1 MVQGISFIPQKHQS
15 FLDMESVNFS
25 KDDEIVEPVDDG
37 DEIDHD
43 VDENISINQ
52 KSINLP

>member
-1 MVQGISFIPQKHQS
+1 
-15 FLDMESVNFS
+15 MESVNFS